1 MAETLKSEFG
11 EIKLFTIKEFEKDDV
26 DRVIA
31 FEREL
36 RKQEPDTYYWEPDAT
51 YRKQL
56 EQSFDDERFRT
67 AMSYIAVKED
77 KVVGRIDASLISSR
91 SDASCF
97 SAYMDWI
104 CVLKSERHQ
113 KVGQALLNALREK
126 CKEQGAG
133 VLIALMANNEEALS
147 FYKSVENASMHDTG
161 IWIDIQ

>member
-1 MAETLKSEFG
+1 M
-11 EIKLFTIKEFEKDDV
+11 FTVKEFEIGDV
-26 DRVIA
+26 GRVIA

-36 RKQEPDTYYWEPDAT
+36 RRQEPDTYYWEPDAA

-67 AMSYIAVKED
+67 ALSFIAVKEE
-77 KVVGRIDASLISSR
+77 KVIGRIDASLISSR

-104 CVLKSERHQ
+104 CVLKSERHHQ
-113 KVGQALLNALREK
+113 VAQALLNALKEK
-126 CKEQGAG
+126 CREQGAG
-133 VLIALMANNEEALS
+133 VLIALTANNEEAQS

-161 IWIDIQ
+161 IWIDLQ

>member
-1 MAETLKSEFG
+1 M
-11 EIKLFTIKEFEKDDV
+11 FTIKEFKMDDI

-31 FEREL
+31 FEYEL

-67 AMSYIAVKED
+67 ALSFIAVKED
-77 KVVGRIDASLISSR
+77 KVIGRIDASLISSR

-97 SAYMDWI
+97 SVYMDWI
-104 CVLKSERHQ
+104 CVLKNERHH
-113 KVGQALLNALREK
+113 KVAQALLNALREK
-126 CKEQGAG
+126 CEEQGAG
-133 VLIALMANNEEALS
+133 VLIALMANNEEAQS

-161 IWIDIQ
+161 IWIDIE